1 MGEPAAD
8 NREVGAPWEV
18 RLALPEDRPSVS
30 VSVSGQSLLSFTS
43 KPQLAES
50 RLLDT
55 LSCYFLSSYSSFP
68 APHPSHPTE
77 GQLLTSLIFL
87 VFSYPP

>member
-1 MGEPAAD
+1 MGEPATD
-8 NREVGAPWEV
+8 SREMGVPWEV
-18 RLALPEDRPSVS
+18 RLAWPEDRPSVS

-55 LSCYFLSSYSSFP
+55 FKLQFFK
-68 APHPSHPTE
+68 
-77 GQLLTSLIFL
+77 
-87 VFSYPP
+87 